1 MSATNN
7 TYELLQRIE
16 KAVSDIRT
24 EVMSIKGKVAQ
35 LESQFK
41 QQFAPVISEQDIA
54 TIENDFHQTS
64 NSLLI
69 FILSINYFTKSL
81 FFNSCQQ
88 YQ

>member
-7 TYELLQRIE
+7 AYELLQRIE

-24 EVMSIKGKVAQ
+24 EVMSIKEKVTQ

-54 TIENDFHQTS
+54 TIENDVNQTS

-69 FILSINYFTKSL
+69 FILPIKYFT
-81 FFNSCQQ
+81 
-88 YQ
+88 

>member
-7 TYELLQRIE
+7 AYELLQRIE

-24 EVMSIKGKVAQ
+24 EVMSIKGKVTQ

-41 QQFAPVISEQDIA
+41 QQFTPTLSEQDIA
-54 TIENDFHQTS
+54 TIENDVNQTS

-69 FILSINYFTKSL
+69 FILSIKYFTKSL
-81 FFNSCQQ
+81 LFNSCQQ
-88 YQ
+88 HY